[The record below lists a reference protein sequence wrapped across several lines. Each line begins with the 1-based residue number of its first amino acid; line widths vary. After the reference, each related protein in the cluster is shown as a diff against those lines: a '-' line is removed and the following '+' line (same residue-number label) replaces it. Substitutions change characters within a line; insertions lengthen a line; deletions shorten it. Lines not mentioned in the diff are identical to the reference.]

1 MISSILNVMADD
13 LKDLTDLDDNR
24 LYAAMSYLLVLVLVP
39 LLTRKNDSFVN
50 FHARQGLIMLL
61 AIILALVINA
71 WNGAVGSV
79 FFVVLML
86 LDVVALVMALQ
97 GRKWKIPFIGN
108 LAEKIRI

>member
-1 MISSILNVMADD
+1 MADD

-50 FHARQGLIMLL
+50 FHARQGLIVLL

-71 WNGAVGSV
+71 WSGAVGSV
-79 FFVVLML
+79 LFVVLML